1 MKKEWYETFTTTVIE
16 PITQRLVISLQLL
29 RCENLVACKWAREE
43 VNGIN
48 ENSIASQGTQQYQ
61 QYQQHQHFD
70 EVRRLLILLRGAID
84 NITVSCLSSGINDSC
99 EWDDVQNSIK
109 TRTTMTIATQQHRDD
124 DIIRM
129 ANGTASILRDIL
141 VQRRQIYTANKNDK
155 VSIEVMLHQ
164 SRYNACMEEAA
175 LTLTSL
181 WRMIVPLVAQD
192 GVLQR
197 RPATANDSNS
207 AAAANYGGNGYSNNN
222 DERVIV
228 TIAEEFVL
236 PSLIACAVALSSF
249 DVVPVTITSHDA
261 SSSSSSS
268 SSSADNNDDIS
279 NQALDTGED
288 CIMAL
293 FTCIQ
298 YFFIPIQCDNK
309 YNSKNNSSDDDC
321 IVDGNDYEFDDNEK
335 VFLMQQIAKEVG
347 SAMKGALVA
356 RLVECCLTVLTPN
369 QVDDTI
375 ARSHTSSSSSSLL
388 GKKSN
393 HSASLQLEALKTLH
407 TLLLGIP
414 ITELW
419 QSILPGCFAGLY
431 RYALSR
437 LRYSSSTSST
447 AYNRA
452 TVLSVRVLA
461 LLLERTLSCRDNE
474 LTTPLLSNNQDDI
487 TTSLMSAVASHRQQ
501 RPKDEQHQQ
510 HQQQQEESFDEK
522 KEGGEE
528 MQMRQFQTAVNGRL
542 IGPISVLLTMLP
554 HSVTASNGRYQ
565 RTSMEL
571 LKSGVHLCNAILT
584 RKVRTFWTESNRKT
598 LEKKS
603 LEYCFMMLNIGDD
616 NVMDGSI
623 NNDELTSYASK
634 IMNSYKSYY
643 LLDSGNSDGM
653 AQTSSR
659 WKAHLSSTIV
669 PTILELIETLPTFAT
684 SGREM
689 HVQHHLRLVS
699 GYLMLSLRGSGG
711 NNNDDHSIFD
721 WCQIKKWNSDIG
733 SALSCAEA
741 VDIVTRSFS
750 VLFAPDIDTI
760 TCSPI
765 IEIFSS
771 SSSSDPNIIV
781 PIHQQDSS
789 SSSTYYRFLH
799 LRDESTVSIARH
811 TVQLFALVLGVKRCA
826 YVIDSCVA
834 ELFESCSRSISA
846 SSPSMSSRN
855 STSCGSDQD
864 YYFIND
870 RLDQRLK
877 WSGQYIFIT
886 ELVKGIRKVRSSS
899 SSEQLSKSTLHIFST
914 LASSVLPVLVSEPL
928 WILPTVLDVN
938 QADANFGNTQSDK
951 TFTAIRESDRS
962 VTIMNSN
969 AILISVVL
977 GFIRQV
983 TLLLGTSMTLHL
995 PTVLFPI
1002 LERSSS
1008 LGNHPS
1014 VQRTSITTLQEI
1026 TLVLGYNDIT
1036 SLIATNFDYLVDIIS
1051 LKLRTCARDHV
1062 SMERSLVGVID
1073 VILRSAVYHDGS
1085 TGDSGSAMT
1094 SDNQVSLAGHM
1105 LNCILKHMDQQS
1117 CITNLSI
1124 LDITRVFRSMITFM
1138 DSSIATKHNSLV
1150 IDTTMDAL
1158 EDEDYWLR
1166 RLDIE
1171 LTIDT
1176 AGYEYANDDE
1186 YNNDDQMNNAIEE
1199 SPEVSPVNNSRLSS
1213 QNDKEKDFVHEIA
1226 SINTILARCC
1236 YLLCYSD
1243 IQIQVLCCETIMAGF
1258 HSLGMVGTIRRQ
1270 LYGEFAVSNPLLP
1283 AIAEFWPSILARL
1296 RSASMSLTSVTR
1308 LSRSDLSIRHVMGS
1322 TDQGL
1327 QRHHQEVASHNP
1339 SSAATSTKANT
1350 RAGLQVLLS
1359 KLLHIVAEICNS
1371 SDDFFVD
1378 RFVNDAYPLI
1388 ATLMSNILLPQH
1400 RNDSIGPPDQL
1411 SSHVSQRQYL
1421 LLSVI
1426 HCLTSAYKSGCRRGL
1441 INLISPIGDM
1451 LFPLLA
1457 FDDNGPVCDGAMTAI
1472 KAMMNVDNGDSLWRG
1487 LQLLS
1492 RRPFPCHPIPTTTA
1506 SCVLP
1511 LSRTS
1516 TTYRPATSLAK
1527 KDDDVVTTTSPS
1539 LALRNRKGDDVLSKN
1554 ACELLD
1560 YMKCLPEQEII

>member
-1 MKKEWYETFTTTVIE
+1 
-16 PITQRLVISLQLL
+16 
-29 RCENLVACKWAREE
+29 
-43 VNGIN
+43 
-48 ENSIASQGTQQYQ
+48 
-61 QYQQHQHFD
+61 
-70 EVRRLLILLRGAID
+70 
-84 NITVSCLSSGINDSC
+84 
-99 EWDDVQNSIK
+99 
-109 TRTTMTIATQQHRDD
+109 
-124 DIIRM
+124 
-129 ANGTASILRDIL
+129 
-141 VQRRQIYTANKNDK
+141 
-155 VSIEVMLHQ
+155 
-164 SRYNACMEEAA
+164 
-175 LTLTSL
+175 
-181 WRMIVPLVAQD
+181 
-192 GVLQR
+192 
-197 RPATANDSNS
+197 
-207 AAAANYGGNGYSNNN
+207 
-222 DERVIV
+222 
-228 TIAEEFVL
+228 
-236 PSLIACAVALSSF
+236 
-249 DVVPVTITSHDA
+249 
-261 SSSSSSS
+261 
-268 SSSADNNDDIS
+268 
-279 NQALDTGED
+279 
-288 CIMAL
+288 
-293 FTCIQ
+293 
-298 YFFIPIQCDNK
+298 
-309 YNSKNNSSDDDC
+309 
-321 IVDGNDYEFDDNEK
+321 
-335 VFLMQQIAKEVG
+335 
-347 SAMKGALVA
+347 
-356 RLVECCLTVLTPN
+356 
-369 QVDDTI
+369 
-375 ARSHTSSSSSSLL
+375 
-388 GKKSN
+388 
-393 HSASLQLEALKTLH
+393 
-407 TLLLGIP
+407 
-414 ITELW
+414 
-419 QSILPGCFAGLY
+419 
-431 RYALSR
+431 
-437 LRYSSSTSST
+437 
-447 AYNRA
+447 
-452 TVLSVRVLA
+452 
-461 LLLERTLSCRDNE
+461 
-474 LTTPLLSNNQDDI
+474 
-487 TTSLMSAVASHRQQ
+487 MSAVASHRQQ
-501 RPKDEQHQQ
+501 RTKEEQQQQ
-510 HQQQQEESFDEK
+510 HQVESFDEK
-522 KEGGEE
+522 KDGGEE
-528 MQMRQFQTAVNGRL
+528 MQMRQFQTEVNGRL

-584 RKVRTFWTESNRKT
+584 TKVRTFWTETNRKL

-699 GYLMLSLRGSGG
+699 GYLMLSLWGSGG
-711 NNNDDHSIFD
+711 NNNEDHSVFD
-721 WCQIKKWNSDIG
+721 WCQMKKWKSDIG

-741 VDIVTRSFS
+741 VDLVTRSFS

-826 YVIDSCVA
+826 YVIDSCVV

-846 SSPSMSSRN
+846 SSSSMSSRN

-877 WSGQYIFIT
+877 WSGQCIFIT

-951 TFTAIRESDRS
+951 TFTAIREGDLS

-1014 VQRTSITTLQEI
+1014 VQRSSLTTLQEI

-1051 LKLRTCARDHV
+1051 LKLRTSARDHV

-1085 TGDSGSAMT
+1085 LTGGSSAMT
-1094 SDNQVSLAGHM
+1094 QDNQVSLAGHM
-1105 LNCILKHMDQQS
+1105 LNCLLKHMDQQS

-1150 IDTTMDAL
+1150 IDTAINAL

-1199 SPEVSPVNNSRLSS
+1199 SPEVPQINSGPSS

-1243 IQIQVLCCETIMAGF
+1243 IQTQVLCCETIMAGF
-1258 HSLGMVGTIRRQ
+1258 HSLGMVGTIRKQ
-1270 LYGEFAVSNPLLP
+1270 IHGEFAVSNPLLP

-1308 LSRSDLSIRHVMGS
+1308 LSRSDLSIRHVMDS

-1327 QRHHQEVASHNP
+1327 QHQHQGVASNTAP
-1339 SSAATSTKANT
+1339 TSTKANT

-1359 KLLHIVAEICNS
+1359 KLLHIVAEICTS

-1400 RNDSIGPPDQL
+1400 RNDSTGPPDQL

-1457 FDDNGPVCDGAMTAI
+1457 FDDNGPLCAGAMTAI

-1487 LQLLS
+1487 LQILS
-1492 RRPFPCHPIPTTTA
+1492 RRRPFPCHPIPTTTTA

-1511 LSRTS
+1511 SSRTS
-1516 TTYRPATSLAK
+1516 TTYHPATSLAK
-1527 KDDDVVTTTSPS
+1527 KDDDDVVTTTSPS

-1554 ACELLD
+1554 ASELLD